1 MLKALKILTTMTDIC
16 VMTIDREILRQSI
29 SYGHRPSRGS
39 DHDGLDE
46 VRGGGYSGMFVAPL
60 TIPPPL
66 YRERRWGVYREGART
81 HEDPTVLKDIFNG
94 TQRYRD
100 TEIQYLLLKTLISM

>member
-1 MLKALKILTTMTDIC
+1 
-16 VMTIDREILRQSI
+16 
-29 SYGHRPSRGS
+29 
-39 DHDGLDE
+39 
-46 VRGGGYSGMFVAPL
+46 MFVAPL

-81 HEDPTVLKDIFNG
+81 HEDPTFE

-100 TEIQYLLLKTLISM
+100 TEIQNFLLKTLITM

>member
-46 VRGGGYSGMFVAPL
+46 VRGGGYPGMFVAPL

-66 YRERRWGVYREGART
+66 YRERRWGIYREGART
-81 HEDPTVLKDIFNG
+81 HT
-94 TQRYRD
+94 D
-100 TEIQYLLLKTLISM
+100 TTDCT

>member
-1 MLKALKILTTMTDIC
+1 MTDIC

-46 VRGGGYSGMFVAPL
+46 LRGGDPGMFVAPL

-66 YRERRWGVYREGART
+66 YRERRWGYIERGRELTRI
-81 HEDPTVLKDIFNG
+81 PRLKH
-94 TQRYRD
+94 RD
-100 TEIQYLLLKTLISM
+100 TEIQRFKIFSLKH

>member
-1 MLKALKILTTMTDIC
+1 MTDIC

-46 VRGGGYSGMFVAPL
+46 VRGGGYPGMFVAPL

-81 HEDPTVLKDIFNG
+81 HEDPTFE

-100 TEIQYLLLKTLISM
+100 TEIQNFLLKTLITM

>member
-1 MLKALKILTTMTDIC
+1 MKILRQMSPMLGEGKT
-16 VMTIDREILRQSI
+16 EILRQSV
-29 SYGHRPSRGS
+29 SYGHRPLRGS

-46 VRGGGYSGMFVAPL
+46 VRGGDPGMFVAPL

-81 HEDPTVLKDIFNG
+81 HEDPTFE

-100 TEIQYLLLKTLISM
+100 TEIQNLLLKTLITM

>member
-1 MLKALKILTTMTDIC
+1 MTDIC

-39 DHDGLDE
+39 DHDGSDE
-46 VRGGGYSGMFVAPL
+46 ARGGDPGLFVAPL

-81 HEDPTVLKDIFNG
+81 HTDPTDC
-94 TQRYRD
+94 T
-100 TEIQYLLLKTLISM
+100 